1 MIFKYQ
7 EGQMILDI
15 KLTCIMKFSDH
26 LPHQNMSHNK
36 SHKINKITK
45 QSFNKYC
52 LIFDLQDGNSNKSHL
67 KK

>member
-1 MIFKYQ
+1 MILKYQ

-15 KLTCIMKFSDH
+15 KLTCIMKFADH

-45 QSFNKYC
+45 TV
-52 LIFDLQDGNSNKSHL
+52 I
-67 KK
+67 

>member
-15 KLTCIMKFSDH
+15 KLTCIMKFAYH

-45 QSFNKYC
+45 TV
-52 LIFDLQDGNSNKSHL
+52 I
-67 KK
+67 